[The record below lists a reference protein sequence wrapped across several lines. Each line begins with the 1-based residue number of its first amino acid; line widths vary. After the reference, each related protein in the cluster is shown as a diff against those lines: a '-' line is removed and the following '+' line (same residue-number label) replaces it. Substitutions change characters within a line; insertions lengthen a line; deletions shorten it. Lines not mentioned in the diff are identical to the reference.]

1 MLSVAK
7 YSPEHVER
15 ARARIDADVA
25 AFAAVAKAADGGAAA
40 LEPVFFNNMVLA
52 LDHYFLHRARG
63 QEGKNGNALNE
74 VRVLCNSITDNGGVL
89 LADKTIKMT
98 PEQSVLGYAPGDA
111 VAVGAEGFDRLAAR
125 FFEEIESRY

>member
-25 AFAAVAKAADGGAAA
+25 AYAAVAEAADGGAAA
-40 LEPVFFNNMVLA
+40 LEPVFFNNLVLA

-63 QEGKNGNALNE
+63 QEGKDGNALNE
-74 VRVLCNSITDNGGVL
+74 VRVLCNSITDNDGVM
-89 LADKTIKMT
+89 LADKTIRMM
-98 PEQSVLGYAPGDA
+98 PEESVLGYAPGDT
-111 VAVGAEGFDRLAAR
+111 VAVSAEGFERLAAR
-125 FFEEIESRY
+125 FFQEIESRY